1 MEKTSASVLQTSIK
15 FTTYGGTSN
24 CKQSSDTTNTFL
36 SCYRQL
42 YCLISFVNG
51 FGGFY
56 FYHLL
61 SYKNDLLLNLS
72 KRLRTST
79 HVIYCLCVQ
88 YLCSIIIMGFFLF
101 AFVNVETSCAQLWPL
116 KMFSYC
122 NLECHGKLQQ
132 MVSRLCT
139 VLEKNNEG

>member
-61 SYKNDLLLNLS
+61 SYKNDLLINLS

-88 YLCSIIIMGFFLF
+88 YLCSIIIMGFFCLHLLMWKPH
-101 AFVNVETSCAQLWPL
+101 VHSCDLWNCSHIVIWSVTG
-116 KMFSYC
+116 SYS
-122 NLECHGKLQQ
+122 KW
-132 MVSRLCT
+132 
-139 VLEKNNEG
+139 